1 MKFHR
6 DNSFLC
12 SLLYDR
18 FYEDVVGCL
27 KRAVT
32 RILLLSN
39 SSFHYSLFKSPAA
52 LIFSLLVFWIIRQWF
67 IIISILHSITNRS
80 SRNSQISRL
89 RLFNCFLTRHL
100 IIWNLLLSC
109 TTYLWNGSTNYI
121 CYSKMLWLRLLPA
134 TRQRLWHNHG
144 ATAYSTRSTSWVL
157 IFMRSMLFS
166 SMTAIALFVNA
177 IMIFFV
183 RAAYPISVIP
193 K

>member
-1 MKFHR
+1 MKSNR

-80 SRNSQISRL
+80 PAVTAKSTAFAFSIASSQGTSSSET
-89 RLFNCFLTRHL
+89 CCSHVPLTFEMAAPIAFATPKCSGFAFCLQQDNGFDTITEPPPTAPDLHL
-100 IIWNLLLSC
+100 G
-109 TTYLWNGSTNYI
+109 Y
-121 CYSKMLWLRLLPA
+121 
-134 TRQRLWHNHG
+134 
-144 ATAYSTRSTSWVL
+144 
-157 IFMRSMLFS
+157 
-166 SMTAIALFVNA
+166 
-177 IMIFFV
+177 
-183 RAAYPISVIP
+183 
-193 K
+193 